1 MKTRALPRILCICLV
16 ALLLGL
22 AIALPAAAEL
32 SDLAGLPDMPDLP
45 SDEDVEG
52 AWNTVRSIFAI
63 RGLEDLAAIF
73 EGKTMAFLLILSG
86 VSLALAL
93 WGYRLSR
100 ALFIGGGFAGGW
112 MLGSAL
118 YDPLVSTGVFGT
130 DLPEYTRYITYV
142 VFGVIVALL
151 VLRILKTGIF
161 LAAAVSTYFFLCS
174 FPLFELLVD
183 AVFAEE
189 FDYKYLIAR
198 LLVAAVVGGLAL
210 ALTKPVMI
218 VMTAAAGGMLAA
230 TALAVAIGFGTNVPL
245 VTVLGVVLIVLGLIS
260 QFRQGKKR

>member
-1 MKTRALPRILCICLV
+1 ML
-16 ALLLGL
+16 
-22 AIALPAAAEL
+22 
-32 SDLAGLPDMPDLP
+32 D
-45 SDEDVEG
+45 
-52 AWNTVRSIFAI
+52 
-63 RGLEDLAAIF
+63 
-73 EGKTMAFLLILSG
+73 GKTVVFLLILAAL
-86 VSLALAL
+86 SLALAL
-93 WGYRLSR
+93 WGYNLSR

-112 MLGSAL
+112 MVGTAL

-130 DLPEYTRYITYV
+130 DLPEYTRYIVYA

-161 LAAAVSTYFFLCS
+161 LAAAISTYFFLCS

-183 AVFAEE
+183 AIFTEE

-230 TALAVAIGFGTNVPL
+230 ASLAVVIGFGSNVTL
-245 VTVLGVVLIVLGLIS
+245 VTVIGVVFIVLGLIS
-260 QFRQGKKR
+260 QFRQRRKR

>member
-1 MKTRALPRILCICLV
+1 MKTRVSSRILTLLLV
-16 ALLLGL
+16 TLLLGL
-22 AIALPAAAEL
+22 VIALPVAAEL
-32 SDLAGLPDMPDLP
+32 PGLSDLPDLP
-45 SDEDVEG
+45 TGEDIAD
-52 AWNTVRSIFAI
+52 AWNNVQSIFAI
-63 RGLEDLAAIF
+63 RGLEDLAAMLAN
-73 EGKTMAFLLILSG
+73 ETVPFLLILAG
-86 VSLALAL
+86 CSLALAL

-100 ALFIGGGFAGGW
+100 AVFVAGGFAAGW

-130 DLPEYTRYITYV
+130 DLPEYTRYIVYA

-174 FPLFELLVD
+174 FPIFEMLVD
-183 AVFAEE
+183 AVFADE

-218 VMTAAAGGMLAA
+218 IMTSAAGGMLAA
-230 TALAVAIGFGTNVPL
+230 ASIAVVIGFGANVTL
-245 VTVLGVVLIVLGLIS
+245 VTVLGVVLIALGLMS
-260 QFRQGKKR
+260 QFRQGKRR